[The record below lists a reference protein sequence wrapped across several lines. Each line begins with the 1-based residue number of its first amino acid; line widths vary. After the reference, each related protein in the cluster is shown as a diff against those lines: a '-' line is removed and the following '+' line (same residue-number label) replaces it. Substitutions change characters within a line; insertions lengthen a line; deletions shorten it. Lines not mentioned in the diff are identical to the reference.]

1 MPQSD
6 FEQRDIYKD
15 SKYGNYNSIRISK
28 IRRLADILSS
38 NKSTL
43 SMDQRKGLVSHIPA
57 LRNKTG

>member
-1 MPQSD
+1 MRQSD
-6 FEQRDIYKD
+6 FEQRDTYKD
-15 SKYGNYNSIRISK
+15 SKYGNYNSIRCSK

-43 SMDQRKGLVSHIPA
+43 SMEQRKGLVSHIPA

>member
-6 FEQRDIYKD
+6 FEQRDTYKD

-43 SMDQRKGLVSHIPA
+43 SMEQRKGLVSHIPA